1 MTTAILWLRQDL
13 RLGDNPALRAACKGA
28 KNLLIVFIDD
38 PTDQTLSSL
47 GAASR
52 VWLHHSLENLQHDLS
67 KLGQRLFCFQG
78 NSEAVLTSLVQASG
92 ADRVSWNRCY
102 DPVSMDRDIRIK
114 SSLAKLTEVTSY
126 NGLLIAEPWR
136 GCKED
141 GSPYRVF
148 TPYYRNLSRLL
159 PLEPPLAAPRKLP
172 QAIALKSLKGA
183 DWPVLD
189 VADLELLPRLD
200 WHQGVMGHWQVG
212 ERAAR
217 RQLKRFLASTVENY
231 GVDRDIPS
239 VQGTSTLSPHL
250 HFGEISPRQ
259 IAHELYKARPEV
271 VEKKSGSETFLKEV
285 FWREFAYHLLYHFP
299 HTVDQPLDKRFEK
312 FPWPKIHTS
321 VLSRWQQGRTG
332 VPIVDAG
339 MRQLWQSGWM
349 HNRVRMI
356 VASYLVKNL
365 MIPWQQGER
374 WFRDT
379 LIDADLASNVMGW
392 QWTAGCGADAAPYFR
407 VFNPVLQGKKFD
419 PDGGYVRTWVPE
431 LAKLDN
437 KYIHD
442 PWELDATSRASLD
455 YPDPLVD
462 LKVSRLRA
470 LDAFDKI
477 KKPLAC

>member
-1 MTTAILWLRQDL
+1 MTTKILWLRQDL
-13 RLGDNPALRAACKGA
+13 RLSDNPALRAACKNTQ
-28 KNLLIVFIDD
+28 NLLVVFIDD
-38 PTDQTLSSL
+38 PLDQTLSSL

-52 VWLHHSLENLQHDLS
+52 VWLHHSLESLQQDLS
-67 KLGQRLFCFQG
+67 KLGQRLLCFQG
-78 NSEAVLTSLVQASG
+78 DSEAVLASLVQASG
-92 ADRVSWNRCY
+92 ADLVCWNRCY

-114 SSLAKLTEVTSY
+114 SSLAKLTEVTSF
-126 NGLLIAEPWR
+126 NGLLIAEPWK

-141 GSPYRVF
+141 GTAYRVF
-148 TPYYRNLSRLL
+148 TPYYRNLSRVL

-172 QAIALKSLKGA
+172 VMIDSERLRPIEGQIH
-183 DWPVLD
+183 D
-189 VADLELLPRLD
+189 VAGLGLLPQSD
-200 WHQGVMGHWQVG
+200 WHEAMMSHWQTG

-217 RQLKRFLASTVENY
+217 RQLKRFLASPVENY

-239 VQGTSTLSPHL
+239 VQGTSALSPHL

-259 IAHELYKARPEV
+259 IAHELYKVRPEV
-271 VEKKSGSETFLKEV
+271 VEKKTGAETFLKEV

-299 HTVDQPLDKRFEK
+299 DMVDQPLDKRFSK
-312 FPWPKIHTS
+312 FPWPKTPADA
-321 VLSRWQQGRTG
+321 LSRWQQGRTG

-356 VASYLVKNL
+356 VASYLIKNL

-379 LIDADLASNVMGW
+379 LVDADLASNVMGW

-419 PDGGYVRTWVPE
+419 PEGHYVKAWVPE
-431 LAKLDN
+431 LAALDR
-437 KYIHD
+437 KSIHE
-442 PWELDATSRASLD
+442 PWELDDTERANLD
-455 YPDPLVD
+455 YPHPMVD
-462 LKVSRLRA
+462 LKASRVRA
-470 LDAFDKI
+470 LEAFDSI
-477 KKPLAC
+477 KKPLDA